1 MLLFFVKDT
10 HNMDSENM
18 CAAIIQNIELLESGK
33 NTDLKCETPVWDIE
47 FILSKYDVR

>member
-1 MLLFFVKDT
+1 
-10 HNMDSENM
+10 M

-33 NTDLKCETPVWDIE
+33 NTDLECDNPVWDIE